1 MFEMSE
7 KAKEARRAYQRQRY
21 AQRTQA
27 QIEKAKERRA
37 AYWERKAEEAA
48 RGKS

>member
-7 KAKEARRAYQRQRY
+7 KALEARRAYQRERY
-21 AQRTQA
+21 AQRSKE
-27 QIEKAKERRA
+27 QIERAKERRA